1 MIMKKNKKPVDA
13 TVGMAVMDAFP
24 VLFFAVSMVLIGL
37 IFYSVIFDIGAV
49 LCILAGAGKV
59 VWKFG
64 LAVSGKNRVILN
76 KQFRY
81 LMIGGFVLIIISLI
95 VRRPSVT
102 VIWKNVSSFP
112 CNILI
117 IIGIAGMVVM
127 GILGARLDHSR
138 RKANWIEQSV
148 NLVAQICIV
157 LAIVIIWYG
166 SDYYNADL
174 GQDFTGSDSVQVTEI
189 KNGLYFDGEGTD
201 TALIFYPG
209 AKVEYTAYE
218 PLMEELAEEGV
229 DCFLVE
235 MPYNLAIFG
244 VNRAD
249 AIISE
254 YSYDSWYISG
264 HSLGGAMAASYAA
277 KNQDK
282 MDGVILLGA
291 YATKSLGD
299 LPVLAVYGSED
310 GVLNRE
316 KLEEG
321 RAYSDNYTEVC
332 IDGGNHARFGCY
344 GEQTGDGTATISREE
359 QRQETIESIMD
370 LINRE

>member
-1 MIMKKNKKPVDA
+1 MKKNKKPVDA

-24 VLFFAVSMVLIGL
+24 VLFFAVSMIFIGL
-37 IFYSVIFDIGAV
+37 IFHSVIFDVGAV

-64 LAVSGKNRVILN
+64 LAVSGKNRAILN

-81 LMIGGFVLIIISLI
+81 LMIGGFAVIIISLI
-95 VRRPSVT
+95 VRKPSAS

-117 IIGIAGMVVM
+117 IIGIAGMIVM

-157 LAIVIIWYG
+157 LAVVIIWYG
-166 SDYYNADL
+166 SDYYHADFE
-174 GQDFTGSDSVQVTEI
+174 QDFTGSDSVQITEI

-209 AKVEYTAYE
+209 AKVEYTAYV

-235 MPYNLAIFG
+235 MPYNLAVFG

-254 YSYDSWYISG
+254 YQYDSWYISG

-282 MDGVILLGA
+282 LDGVILLGA
-291 YATKSLGD
+291 YATKSLGN

-321 RAYSDNYTEVC
+321 RAYSDNYAEVC
-332 IDGGNHARFGCY
+332 IDGGNHAWFGCY
-344 GEQTGDGTATISREE
+344 GEQAGDGTAAISREE